1 MQRFASIT
9 RSTGLAVFFLSG
21 CSGEIVEPPGV
32 TGTSGSKGM
41 PPSAPTSPPEV
52 PGAPGATPDAAG
64 RLPYAAAPATRAEI
78 PARVWRLTHPQ
89 YARSVS
95 DFLGVTVDTATFE
108 EENDSGVFQ
117 NVSNVGFVRSALA
130 ANYYASAEKIASGL
144 TEAQLRPFAGT
155 CGALTTT
162 CKDAFISN
170 AARKGFRRAAVPEE
184 IAELAGTFDLA
195 AGSGEALLPYRA
207 VVQQILTS
215 PFFLYRTEVGAAT
228 DLGKQAFRITGHEA
242 ASLLSFSLLGRPP
255 SAELGAAADRGELS
269 NAASLR
275 THVAALLAD
284 AAAAAPLHAFL
295 GQWLM
300 LNKFQNEAEVYKF
313 PDLFPNFQ
321 DVRADMLAEAN
332 AFLAARGGLNST
344 LTALLTSP
352 VPAAPGALGAFY
364 TAPGAGPGVRTG
376 WLGLGAFLS
385 TVAHSDIGSPTLRGL
400 FIRDRMLC
408 QKFVV
413 PPNVPNLADVE
424 ALGAAPKSTRELYDM
439 HKLRP
444 DCAACHDSI
453 DPIGYVFE
461 DFDAAGR
468 FRKQELFRNQTI
480 PVSVDTS
487 GQLINTDVNR
497 PLANHTDLAQALAA
511 SDWVRECA
519 AIHAFRFY
527 LGYGSDVPRGLPPV
541 LAGYQTLA
549 AGGTMRDLVA
559 AVMTSET
566 TFARSRE

>member
-1 MQRFASIT
+1 MEHWASVT
-9 RSTGLAVFFLSG
+9 RSARVAVILLSA
-21 CSGEIVEPPGV
+21 CSGEVIEPGGAR
-32 TGTSGSKGM
+32 GTAGSTALPPVP
-41 PPSAPTSPPEV
+41 PPSP
-52 PGAPGATPDAAG
+52 PGAPTPTPGVNGA
-64 RLPYAAAPATRAEI
+64 LPYAPSAVTAPEI
-78 PARVWRLTHPQ
+78 PARVWRLTHAQ
-89 YARSVS
+89 YAASVT
-95 DFLGVTVDTATFE
+95 DFIGVAVDTATFE

-117 NVSNVGFVRSALA
+117 NVSNVGFVRRDLA
-130 ANYYASAEKIASGL
+130 ADYYDAAEKTAGAL
-144 TEAQLRPFAGT
+144 TESQLRPFAGA
-155 CGALTTT
+155 CGALTAA
-162 CKDAFISN
+162 CKAEFLAN
-170 AARKGFRRAAVPEE
+170 VARKGFRRAATPEE
-184 IAELAGTFDLA
+184 ISDLAGTFDLA
-195 AGSGEALLPYRA
+195 AGSAEALLPFRA
-207 VVQQILTS
+207 VIQQVLTS
-215 PFFLYRTEVGAAT
+215 PLFLYRTEVGAPPDVVKPT
-228 DLGKQAFRITGHEA
+228 FRITDQEA

-255 SAELGAAADRGELS
+255 SANLLAAADRGELS
-269 NAASLR
+269 NSTSMR

-284 AAAAAPLHAFL
+284 AGAAAPLLAFL

-313 PDLFPNFQ
+313 PNLFPNF
-321 DVRADMLAEAN
+321 DAVRSEMLTEAN
-332 AFLAARGGLNST
+332 AFLSARGGMNST

-352 VPAAPGALGAFY
+352 VPAPSGALGAFY
-364 TAPGAGPGVRTG
+364 TAPGAGAGVRTG

-413 PPNVPNLADVE
+413 PQNVPNLADVE
-424 ALGAAPKSTRELYDM
+424 AMGAAPKSTRELYDM

-468 FRKQELFRNQTI
+468 FRKQELFRNQTV
-480 PVSVDTS
+480 PVNVDTS
-487 GQLINTDVNR
+487 GELINTDVNR

-511 SDWVRECA
+511 SEWVRECA

-527 LGYGSDVPRGLPPV
+527 MGYGADVERGLPPV
-541 LAGYQTLA
+541 LAGYQALTG
-549 AGGTMRDLVA
+549 GGTMKDLIA

-566 TFARSRE
+566 TFARSRQ